1 MSEQKLQA
9 KILDWLKDNG
19 FYAIKTIV
27 TNKKGTPDI
36 IACSPNGKFVVIEVK
51 YGNNTLTKLQDY
63 TLKLIEDNHGIAI
76 AAWDLQTVVKALQ
89 VELAN

>member
-9 KILDWLKDNG
+9 KILEWLKNNG

-36 IACSPNGKFVVIEVK
+36 IACSPKGRFVAIEVK
-51 YGNNTLTKLQDY
+51 YGKNTLTKLQKY
-63 TLKLIEDNHGIAI
+63 TLSLVKENKGIAV
-76 AAWDLQTVVKALQ
+76 AAWDLETVISALIS
-89 VELAN
+89 EIS

>member
-9 KILDWLKDNG
+9 KILEWLKNNG

-36 IACSPNGKFVVIEVK
+36 IACSPKGRFVAIEVK
-51 YGNNTLTKLQDY
+51 YGKNTLTKLQEY
-63 TLKLIEDNHGIAI
+63 TLNLVKVNNGIAI
-76 AAWDLQTVVKALQ
+76 AAWDLETVISALTS
-89 VELAN
+89 EIS